1 MASGYTVRRID
12 FPDKGRGLVAGQGRS
27 HQSRS
32 RTCLSC
38 RVVLL
43 DAAYELVHNSGR
55 SASPY
60 CSEACACMDA
70 DADILAEDFDDEDD
84 DLQPMD
90 EPR

>member
-1 MASGYTVRRID
+1 MASGYTVRRSD
-12 FPDKGRGLVAGQGRS
+12 WPDKG
-27 HQSRS
+27 
-32 RTCLSC
+32 TCLSC
-38 RVVLL
+38 RVVLS

-60 CSEACACMDA
+60 CSKACANMDA
-70 DADILAEDFDDEDD
+70 DADILAEGFDDGDD

>member
-1 MASGYTVRRID
+1 MSGYTVCRID
-12 FPDKGRGLVAGQGRS
+12 FPNKG
-27 HQSRS
+27 
-32 RTCLSC
+32 TCLSC

-43 DAAYELVHNSGR
+43 NAAYELVHNSGR

-70 DADILAEDFDDEDD
+70 DADMLAEDFDDGDD